1 MPGVWL
7 RVLWRSIKEPEYR
20 RTPLQRL
27 GYVPE
32 TSRAQPVVWIHAVS
46 AGETI
51 AVAPLVKR
59 LLSSGC
65 SIVMTNMTP
74 TGRERVGAL
83 LGDQVENYYVP
94 YDLPGAVKRFLKNVR
109 PNALVVIDT
118 ELWPNMIHHCHRN
131 DIRVLSINARLSEKS
146 ARGYRLIHSISSKM
160 LQEIDVVAVQKE
172 LQGQRF
178 IELGL
183 DETKLHVAGSIKFH
197 SDKAPDHGKK
207 VDAIVSLLG
216 SRPRLIAA
224 STHPGE
230 EVLVLEAFSKLKE
243 SIPGLMLVI
252 APRHVH
258 RTNDV
263 IRLIDENGLKFV
275 LRSQDKACDEDTDI
289 FLLDTMG
296 ELSYFYGACE
306 VAIVG
311 GSFVPIGGHN
321 FMEAVIANVPVV
333 IGPYLRNI
341 EDVAAEFVEEDALVV
356 VSDLEGLILALRDM
370 LQSEPGRQSQ
380 ISRART
386 VFRRNEG
393 GLARAEELILEQL
406 ADELEC

>member
-1 MPGVWL
+1 M
-7 RVLWRSIKEPEYR
+7 
-20 RTPLQRL
+20 
-27 GYVPE
+27 
-32 TSRAQPVVWIHAVS
+32 
-46 AGETI
+46 
-51 AVAPLVKR
+51 
-59 LLSSGC
+59 
-65 SIVMTNMTP
+65 
-74 TGRERVGAL
+74 
-83 LGDQVENYYVP
+83 
-94 YDLPGAVKRFLKNVR
+94 
-109 PNALVVIDT
+109 
-118 ELWPNMIHHCHRN
+118 
-131 DIRVLSINARLSEKS
+131 
-146 ARGYRLIHSISSKM
+146 
-160 LQEIDVVAVQKE
+160 
-172 LQGQRF
+172 
-178 IELGL
+178 
-183 DETKLHVAGSIKFH
+183 
-197 SDKAPDHGKK
+197 
-207 VDAIVSLLG
+207 
-216 SRPRLIAA
+216 
-224 STHPGE
+224 
-230 EVLVLEAFSKLKE
+230 LEAFSKLKE

-263 IRLIDENGLKFV
+263 IRLIDENGLELV
-275 LRSQDKACDEDTDI
+275 LRSQDKACDEATEI

-296 ELSYFYGACE
+296 ELSYFYGACK

-321 FMEAVIANVPVV
+321 FMEAVIAHVPVV

-341 EDVAAEFVEEDALVV
+341 EDVAAEFVEEDARVV